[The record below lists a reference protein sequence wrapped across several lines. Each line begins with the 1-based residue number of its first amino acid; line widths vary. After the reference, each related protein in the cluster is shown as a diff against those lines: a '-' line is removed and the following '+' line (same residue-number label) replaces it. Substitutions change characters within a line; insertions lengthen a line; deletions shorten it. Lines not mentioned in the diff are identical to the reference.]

1 MNSNYN
7 RGIGGGRGG
16 GSGGNRA
23 IYGGDRGI
31 YGNGG
36 NRGVD
41 SGNRAIDGGG
51 GRGVDSGNRAIDG
64 GGGNR
69 GVDGGGGSGGNRGI
83 YGNGGNRAIDGG
95 GIGGGGSGG
104 NSINLDLTKLISFC
118 NSTVS
123 NSTEY
128 NLNFNLVSGYNEK
141 SIIKNVNTCKVNL
154 FDELKKIKS
163 SLLLNEKGVSN
174 KYTFIELQTVLFNLH
189 TSCLNDKSG
198 VSIDDI
204 KGYKFVNMEGNDLV
218 LLYPYVLDIPK
229 NEDKIYSLI
238 NSLLLILHN
247 TYAEQIMTSK
257 KEIILTTLE
266 IYKKKIN
273 MNEDFKKIIFEI
285 ANISNINIITI
296 DSLKLST
303 LYKCENSTKYIILIN
318 ISDNYYPVYNFSVGY
333 YTAESLFL
341 NYILSVSSTFYNDTG
356 SIKKKSIDVKKK
368 TKSGGTMKSVEGGG
382 VEGGGVEGGC
392 VDAFGNKEDG
402 QYYDEVITNEDYSL
416 YVSDIVPKKTKG
428 GKAIETLKT
437 IDACESGEG
446 NKGSKGGESGS
457 DKKKKNSKN
466 IFIKDNDDTDE
477 VFTKTEVIDYIEL
490 KKMLNKAN
498 KLEEI
503 QSIAIKVGVPIV
515 SGSTKEGKPKN
526 RVKNDIV
533 NDINKLFSLMII

>member
-7 RGIGGGRGG
+7 RGIGGG
-16 GSGGNRA
+16 N
-23 IYGGDRGI
+23 RGI
-31 YGNGG
+31 GG
-36 NRGVD
+36 
-41 SGNRAIDGGG
+41 I
-51 GRGVDSGNRAIDG
+51 

-69 GVDGGGGSGGNRGI
+69 GIGGNR
-83 YGNGGNRAIDGG
+83 GG
-95 GIGGGGSGG
+95 GIGGGGIGGSGSGDGISGG
-104 NSINLDLTKLISFC
+104 NRGIGGSSSGGGIGGGIGGGGIGGSGGSINLDLTKLISFC

-333 YTAESLFL
+333 YTTDSLFL
-341 NYILSVSSTFYNDTG
+341 NYILSLSSTFYNDTG
-356 SIKKKSIDVKKK
+356 SVKKKVVDVKKK
-368 TKSGGTMKSVEGGG
+368 TKSDNDCKNVNNDCKN
-382 VEGGGVEGGC
+382 VNNDC
-392 VDAFGNKEDG
+392 NKEDG

-446 NKGSKGGESGS
+446 NKGSKGGETGS

>member
-1 MNSNYN
+1 
-7 RGIGGGRGG
+7 
-16 GSGGNRA
+16 
-23 IYGGDRGI
+23 
-31 YGNGG
+31 
-36 NRGVD
+36 
-41 SGNRAIDGGG
+41 
-51 GRGVDSGNRAIDG
+51 
-64 GGGNR
+64 
-69 GVDGGGGSGGNRGI
+69 
-83 YGNGGNRAIDGG
+83 
-95 GIGGGGSGG
+95 
-104 NSINLDLTKLISFC
+104 
-118 NSTVS
+118 
-123 NSTEY
+123 
-128 NLNFNLVSGYNEK
+128 
-141 SIIKNVNTCKVNL
+141 
-154 FDELKKIKS
+154 
-163 SLLLNEKGVSN
+163 
-174 KYTFIELQTVLFNLH
+174 
-189 TSCLNDKSG
+189 
-198 VSIDDI
+198 
-204 KGYKFVNMEGNDLV
+204 
-218 LLYPYVLDIPK
+218 
-229 NEDKIYSLI
+229 
-238 NSLLLILHN
+238 
-247 TYAEQIMTSK
+247 MTIK

-333 YTAESLFL
+333 YTADSLFL
-341 NYILSVSSTFYNDTG
+341 NYILSLSSTFYNDIG
-356 SIKKKSIDVKKK
+356 SVKKKVIDVKKK
-368 TKSGGTMKSVEGGG
+368 TKSDNDCKNVNND
-382 VEGGGVEGGC
+382 C
-392 VDAFGNKEDG
+392 NKEDG

-437 IDACESGEG
+437 IDACACESGEG
-446 NKGSKGGESGS
+446 NKGSKGGETGS

>member
-1 MNSNYN
+1 MNNRNNYN
-7 RGIGGGRGG
+7 NI
-16 GSGGNRA
+16 GSGNT
-23 IYGGDRGI
+23 
-31 YGNGG
+31 
-36 NRGVD
+36 
-41 SGNRAIDGGG
+41 
-51 GRGVDSGNRAIDG
+51 
-64 GGGNR
+64 
-69 GVDGGGGSGGNRGI
+69 
-83 YGNGGNRAIDGG
+83 
-95 GIGGGGSGG
+95 
-104 NSINLDLTKLISFC
+104 INLDLTKLISFC

-128 NLNFNLVSGYNEK
+128 NLNFNLGSGYNEK

-174 KYTFIELQTVLFNLH
+174 KYTFIDLQTVLSNLH
-189 TSCLNDKSG
+189 TLSLNEKSEDNKD
-198 VSIDDI
+198 S
-204 KGYKFVNMEGNDLV
+204 KFINMNSNELV

-229 NEDKIYSLI
+229 NEDKIYSLV

-273 MNEDFKKIIFEI
+273 INDDFKKIIYEI

-296 DSLKLST
+296 DSLKLCT
-303 LYKCENSTKYIILIN
+303 LYKCENSTKYIVLIN
-318 ISDNYYPVYNFSVGY
+318 ISDNYFPVYNFSIGY
-333 YTAESLFL
+333 YTTDSLFL
-341 NYILSVSSTFYNDTG
+341 NYILSLSSTFYNDNV
-356 SIKKKSIDVKKK
+356 SIKKKVSDVKKK
-368 TKSGGTMKSVEGGG
+368 NKH
-382 VEGGGVEGGC
+382 
-392 VDAFGNKEDG
+392 VDNDCKNVGKKEDG

-416 YVSDIVPKKTKG
+416 YVSDIVPKKTKA
-428 GKAIETLKT
+428 GKTMETL
-437 IDACESGEG
+437 DAYESGEG
-446 NKGSKGGESGS
+446 NKVNKGGESGS

-466 IFIKDNDDTDE
+466 IFIKDNDDTEE
-477 VFTKTEVIDYIEL
+477 VFIKTEAVNYIEL

-503 QSIAIKVGVPIV
+503 QAIAIKVGVPIV

-533 NDINKLFSLMII
+533 NDINKLFSMMII